1 MSWTSYMNHQF
12 ILQKSAILIR
22 NKPFNQRYKIWME
35 HRLCMVIHHEK
46 INQVNLSHLYLLF
59 SLMTILDFNCIPRDP
74 FFKSGGTDPDVSR
87 IKLVIKGGIIS
98 EGIFNFVLTFLYFSH
113 VWLLNL
119 DVWIKKSKGT
129 WYLLV
134 QNTLGGIQH
143 GPYYQILTNYPPYQP
158 KFLKVDQS

>member
-1 MSWTSYMNHQF
+1 MFCLYILPLARPAQAKVQMLTTSSC
-12 ILQKSAILIR
+12 IVKLIPW
-22 NKPFNQRYKIWME
+22 N
-35 HRLCMVIHHEK
+35 L
-46 INQVNLSHLYLLF
+46 VNLSHLYLLF

-158 KFLKVDQS
+158 KFLKVVQS

>member
-1 MSWTSYMNHQF
+1 MFCLYTLPLARPAQAKVQMLITSSCTV
-12 ILQKSAILIR
+12 KSIPWNL
-22 NKPFNQRYKIWME
+22 
-35 HRLCMVIHHEK
+35 
-46 INQVNLSHLYLLF
+46 VNLSHLYLLF